1 MLYVCTMTAA
11 DHPPASI
18 RLELPDEAATRAFAM
33 RLAGLLR
40 VRDFVGLG
48 GLLGIGKTT
57 WARHMIAALAG
68 RGMEVPS
75 PSFTLVQSY
84 DFDAFTLWH
93 FDLYRIVTPEAVY
106 ELGFEDA
113 LADGVVLVEWPE
125 RLGPLLPPERLD
137 VRFSQGPSRDQ
148 RIAEIEAHGDWR
160 GRIAALG
167 DD

>member
-1 MLYVCTMTAA
+1 MYEAIMTAA
-11 DHPPASI
+11 DHAPAHM
-18 RLELPDEAATRAFAM
+18 RVALPDEDATQAFAG
-33 RLAGLLR
+33 RLAGQLR
-40 VRDFVGLG
+40 THDFVGLDG
-48 GLLGIGKTT
+48 VLGIGKTT
-57 WARHMIAALAG
+57 CARHMIAALAG
-68 RGMEVPS
+68 HDMEVPS

-93 FDLYRIVTPEAVY
+93 FDLYRIENPEAVH

-148 RIAEIEAHGDWR
+148 RIADLAAHGDWR
-160 GRIAALG
+160 GRLAALA